1 MSYADKIL
9 AADGGEAAGKAMQEA
24 MTHYGAI
31 MTGLVNATPWDDLP
45 LLMAA
50 MHLAS
55 QAMRPAIGEAGCK
68 IADQIVAAS
77 TAVAIDVGTLRKE
90 HGEG

>member
-24 MTHYGAI
+24 LTHYGAI

-45 LLMAA
+45 ILVAA
-50 MHLAS
+50 MQLIA
-55 QAMRPAIGEAGCK
+55 QTMRPVIGEAGCE

-77 TAVAIDVGTLRKE
+77 TAVAADVGTLRKE
-90 HGEG
+90 RGEG